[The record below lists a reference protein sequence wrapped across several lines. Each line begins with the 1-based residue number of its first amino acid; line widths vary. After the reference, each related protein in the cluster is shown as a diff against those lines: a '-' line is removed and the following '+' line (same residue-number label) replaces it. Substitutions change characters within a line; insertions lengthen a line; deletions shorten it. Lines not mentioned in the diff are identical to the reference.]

1 MSGENAFSGFTKKT
15 VQFFR
20 ELAKNNDKAWFEA
33 HRDVYEAE
41 VMAPS
46 RAFVEAMGA
55 KLRTVVPRIVAVPKV
70 NKSIF
75 KIHRDTRF
83 SLDPSPFKTNL
94 GIYFWEGPKSRLESS
109 GFYFHL
115 EPPTFMLG
123 GGVYMIPDKA
133 LEKFRRAA
141 VGPKSGTEL
150 TSILRELGRQGYE
163 PGGRHYKRIPPG
175 YDASHPNSSLLLH
188 TGLYTGWEG
197 KIPPEFYS
205 PELVDFCFERYRPII
220 PLHEWLM
227 KNLA

>member
-1 MSGENAFSGFTKKT
+1 MNDENAFAGFTKKT

-20 ELAKNNDKAWFEA
+20 ELAKNNNKPWFEA
-33 HRDVYEAE
+33 HRDDYEAG

-55 KLRTVVPRIVAVPKV
+55 RLKPVVPGIVAIPKV

-115 EPPTFMLG
+115 EPPTVMMG
-123 GGVYMIPDKA
+123 GGVYMIPDRA

-141 VGPKSGTEL
+141 VGPKSG
-150 TSILRELGRQGYE
+150 RELAAILEDLARQGYE
-163 PGGRHYKRIPPG
+163 PGGVRYKRVPQG
-175 YDASHPNSSLLLH
+175 YDASHPNAPLLKH
-188 TGLYTGWEG
+188 GGLYVGWEG
-197 KIPPEFYS
+197 KIPQEFYS
-205 PELVDFCFERYRPII
+205 AALVDFCFEKFRPAF
-220 PLHEWLM
+220 PLHRWLM
-227 KNLA
+227 KALA